1 MDWGSSSAV
10 GYLPSIYKAL
20 GKDKEVEGGE
30 GRAEEERR
38 RNLTYNL
45 M

>member
-30 GRAEEERR
+30 RRGGTEEKSDVQPDVR
-38 RNLTYNL
+38 
-45 M
+45 